1 MAMKVGAMLES
12 FLSDPALRVPQD
24 HQGSVTDVQKGA
36 NSPLRRAVAM
46 AASVGAKGIQAY
58 ASFGELAPENMTPAL
73 CKEWLDLV
81 KSHGMVF
88 SAICGDLG
96 GRGFEVAEDN
106 AERVERSKR
115 ILDLAKMLECD
126 VVTTHIG
133 TVSAEE
139 TAQKEV
145 IRKACRELALYADS
159 IGSAFAVET
168 GPEPALVLFD
178 FLESL
183 GAGGVRVNY
192 DPANLVMVVADDP
205 VKGVDTLGKYI
216 VHTHAKDGLQL
227 SANPLKWEEVP
238 LGKGG
243 VNWDEYLK
251 ALHKIG
257 FDGFLTIEREVGDT
271 PEKDIRMAA
280 DFLRERLAALGL
292 A

>member
-1 MAMKVGAMLES
+1 MAMKIGAMLES

-24 HQGSVTDVQKGA
+24 HQGAQRSMD
-36 NSPLRRAVAM
+36 SPLKKTVPL

-73 CKEWLDLV
+73 VKEWLDLV

-96 GRGFEVAEDN
+96 GHGFENEEDN
-106 AERVERSKR
+106 KERVERSKR
-115 ILDLAKMLECD
+115 ILDLAKLLECD

-133 TVSAEE
+133 VVPTEE
-139 TAQKEV
+139 NAKKEV
-145 IRKACRELALYADS
+145 MRKACRELALYADS

-168 GPEPALVLFD
+168 GPETAQVLLE
-178 FLESL
+178 FLDSL

-205 VKGVDTLGKYI
+205 VKGVHTLGKYI

-227 SANPLKWEEVP
+227 SADPLKWEEVP

-243 VNWDEYLK
+243 VKWDNYLR
-251 ALHKIG
+251 ALDEIG
-257 FDGFLTIEREVGDT
+257 FNGFLTIEREVGDT
-271 PEKDIRMAA
+271 PEADIRMAA

-292 A
+292 G

>member
-1 MAMKVGAMLES
+1 MAMKIGAMLES

-24 HQGSVTDVQKGA
+24 HQGAQRGLD
-36 NSPLRRAVAM
+36 SPLKKTVPL
-46 AASVGAKGIQAY
+46 AASVGAKGVQAY
-58 ASFGELAPENMTPAL
+58 ASFGDLAPENMTAPL
-73 CKEWLDLV
+73 VKEWLDLV

-96 GRGFEVAEDN
+96 GHGFEDEEDN
-106 AERVERSKR
+106 KERVERSKR
-115 ILDLAKMLECD
+115 IMDLAKMLECD

-133 TVSAEE
+133 VVPAEE
-139 TAQKEV
+139 NAKKEV
-145 IRKACRELALYADS
+145 MRKACRELALYADS

-168 GPEPALVLFD
+168 GPETAQVLFD

-183 GAGGVRVNY
+183 GANGVRVNY

-205 VKGVDTLGKYI
+205 VKGVFTLDKYI
-216 VHTHAKDGLQL
+216 VHTHAKDGIQI

-243 VNWDEYLK
+243 VNWDEYLR
-251 ALHKIG
+251 ALDKIG
-257 FDGFLTIEREVGDT
+257 FNGFLTIEREVGDT
-271 PEKDIRMAA
+271 PEADIRMAA

-292 A
+292 S

>member
-1 MAMKVGAMLES
+1 MAMKIGAMLES

-24 HQGSVTDVQKGA
+24 HQGAKRSLD
-36 NSPLRRAVAM
+36 SPLKMTVPM

-73 CKEWLDLV
+73 VKEWLDLV

-96 GRGFEVAEDN
+96 GHGFENEEDN
-106 AERVERSKR
+106 KDRVERSKR
-115 ILDLAKMLECD
+115 IMDLAKMLECD

-133 TVSAEE
+133 VVPTEE
-139 TAQKEV
+139 NAKKEV
-145 IRKACRELALYADS
+145 MRKACRELALYADS

-168 GPEPALVLFD
+168 GPETAQVLLE
-178 FLESL
+178 FLDSL

-205 VKGVDTLGKYI
+205 VKGVHTLGKYI

-243 VNWDEYLK
+243 VKWDDYLR
-251 ALHKIG
+251 ALNEIG
-257 FDGFLTIEREVGDT
+257 FNGFLTIEREVGDT
-271 PEKDIRMAA
+271 PEADIRMAA

-292 A
+292 N